1 MDDKCGSDLISLKEL
16 VLLSL
21 ALIRYSLNV
30 VNPQVKSKTFV
41 HVRNTTF
48 LMKSG

>member
-21 ALIRYSLNV
+21 TLIRSSSLNV
-30 VNPQVKSKTFV
+30 VNPQLKEKTKDFRSCSD
-41 HVRNTTF
+41 HKLF
-48 LMKSG
+48 